1 MNLRR
6 PFQTLA
12 EGPLLVLALVVVA
25 AICLPLIQIWTGGE
39 HLSLPYSG
47 ERLAR
52 LLLGP
57 EQLLCYACFTWALLI
72 LLSRV
77 REVRRQRRALDMDLL
92 PMGADL
98 RLLPEDARLWQRRV
112 HQLSQRGGPF
122 LLGHWLELALG
133 KFSIS
138 QQASDVRAIISAQ
151 ADLESQRLSAS
162 MARVNYLAWAIP
174 ALGFIGT
181 ARGIGM
187 TLSVAPALTD
197 ATLHQFL
204 DQTTRSLAVTFDTT
218 LVALVLSLFLMYLI
232 HGQSREEELLV
243 LDCQQYCVEQLES
256 RLCVLDAPTH
266 GDSLAGRPELPA
278 YEVDPD

>member
-6 PFQTLA
+6 SFQTLA
-12 EGPLLVLALVVVA
+12 EGPLFILALVIVA
-25 AICLPLIQIWTGGE
+25 AISLPLMQAWSSGLTQ
-39 HLSLPYSG
+39 SFPYSAD
-47 ERLAR
+47 RLAR

-57 EQLLCYACFTWALLI
+57 EQILCYACFAWAVLI

-77 REVRRQRRALDMDLL
+77 REVRRQRRAFQMDLL
-92 PMGADL
+92 PTGADL

-122 LLGHWLELALG
+122 MLAHWLELALS
-133 KFSIS
+133 KFAIS
-138 QQASDVRAIISAQ
+138 RQASDVRAIIAAE
-151 ADLESQRLSAS
+151 ADLESQRLGAS

-181 ARGIGM
+181 ARGIGL
-187 TLSVAPALTD
+187 TLSVAPTMND
-197 ATLHQFL
+197 STLHQFL

-232 HGQSREEELLV
+232 HGQTREEEMLV

-256 RLCVLDAPTH
+256 RLCVLDQVPLSESAH
-266 GDSLAGRPELPA
+266 ARPDLPA
-278 YEVDPD
+278 YEIDPD